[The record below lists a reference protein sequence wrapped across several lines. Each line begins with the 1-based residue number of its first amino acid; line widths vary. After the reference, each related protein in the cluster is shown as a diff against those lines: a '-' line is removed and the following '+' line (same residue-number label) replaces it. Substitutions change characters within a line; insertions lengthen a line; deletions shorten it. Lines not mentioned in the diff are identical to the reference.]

1 MPLFDILD
9 KPTGVGNITSPLL
22 IGRVKD
28 IIMDDKHPEFKKYGG
43 WASLGFIK
51 FSPVYQTADP
61 SKTVSLPFAKPISSN
76 YTQFPLLEEIVLVI
90 QGPSTKLTNDPNAKD
105 YFYLNIFNFWNSA
118 HHNGFPDLRNA
129 SNLPDAIRKDY
140 LTVAEGS
147 IRKIRDNS
155 SDLRLGSTFKE
166 RANIRNIVSYEG
178 DVIMQ
183 GRFGQSIRF
192 GSTSKNKSIPNFWSA
207 NTESKEGEP
216 ITIIRNGQNKAL
228 VGEGWVPILEDIN
241 SDGSSIYLCSGQE
254 INIQLSS
261 TNLNSFG
268 VQLQTPIQ
276 STLQLTDS
284 PIGAEIPLNE
294 SDNSSL
300 SAAQLSDKVFQTPTT
315 TSGSATPSN
324 PASSVNPSISA
335 LPTGSVTVSPTGLEA
350 GSKNNPIGEEDLLPS
365 EIEEFQS
372 DFQYAELDKEEQK
385 AIDAPDYSSSSESE
399 NNLAKDGVYYY
410 DVPREK
416 QINSTACFIASC
428 TMILKYLKISISQN
442 YILQNYNKDG
452 LLDSSRLFTKEAK
465 RSINTKPISGGSAG
479 YKQIVDF
486 IKSTGKPFI
495 LCKKSI
501 GSKGQNGTHFIVVKG
516 LNAKGEV
523 LLNDPANSKVA
534 SVDTILKVS
543 DLLDGTGT
551 AKGSI
556 RFYS

>member
-9 KPTGVGNITSPLL
+9 KPIGAGNLSSPLL

-51 FSPVYQTADP
+51 FSPVYQTTDP
-61 SKTVSLPFAKPISSN
+61 NKTVSLPFAKPISSN
-76 YTQFPLLEEIVLVI
+76 LTQFPLLEEIVLVI
-90 QGPSTKLTNDPNAKD
+90 SGPSTKLTSDPNAKD
-105 YFYLNIFNFWNSA
+105 YFYLSIFNFWNST
-118 HHNGFPDLRNA
+118 HHNGFPDLKNA
-129 SNLPDAIRKDY
+129 SNLPDAVRKDY

-155 SDLRLGSTFKE
+155 SDLKLGSTFRE

-192 GSTSKNKSIPNFWSA
+192 GSTVKSKSIPNFWSS
-207 NTESKEGEP
+207 NTESREGDP

-254 INIQLSS
+254 INIQLAS

-268 VQLQTPIQ
+268 AQLQSPVQ
-276 STLQLTDS
+276 STLQLSDY
-284 PIGAEIPLNE
+284 PIGAEIPLND
-294 SDNSSL
+294 SDTSSL
-300 SAAQLSDKVFQTPTT
+300 SVAQLTDKLFQVP

-324 PASSVNPSISA
+324 PASTVDPNISA
-335 LPTGSVTVSPTGLEA
+335 TPTGSVTASPTGLEA
-350 GSKNNPIGEEDLLPS
+350 GSKTNPIGEEDLLPS

-372 DFQYAELDKEEQK
+372 DFQYSELDKEEQK
-385 AIDAPDYSSSSESE
+385 AIDAPDYSSSGDSE

-410 DVPREK
+410 EVPREK
-416 QINSTACFIASC
+416 QINNTACFIASC
-428 TMILKYLKISISQN
+428 TMLLRYLKISISQN
-442 YILQNYNKDG
+442 YILQNYNNGG

-465 RSINTKPISGGSAG
+465 RTIYTKPIQGGTAG

-516 LNAKGEV
+516 LNSKGEV
-523 LLNDPANSKVA
+523 LLNDPANSKVS

-556 RFYS
+556 RYYS

>member
-1 MPLFDILD
+1 MGVFDDIV
-9 KPTGVGNITSPLL
+9 KPIGAGNLSSPLL

-28 IIMDDKHPEFKKYGG
+28 IIMDDKHPEFAKYGG

-51 FSPVYQTADP
+51 FSPVYQTSDP
-61 SKTVSLPFAKPISSN
+61 DSTTSLPFAKPISSN
-76 YTQFPLLEEIVLVI
+76 YSQFPLLEEIVLVI
-90 QGPSTKLTNDPNAKD
+90 SGPSTKLTSDPNAKD
-105 YFYLNIFNFWNSA
+105 YFYISVFNFWNST
-118 HHNGFPDLRNA
+118 HHNGFPDLNNA
-129 SNLPDAIRKDY
+129 SKLPDAVKKDY
-140 LTVAEGS
+140 LTIAEGS

-155 SDLRLGSTFKE
+155 SDLALGSTFKE
-166 RANIRNIVSYEG
+166 KSNIRNIVAYEG

-192 GSTSKNKSIPNFWSA
+192 GSTVKKSPIPNFWSA
-207 NTESKEGEP
+207 GGNETNEGDP

-241 SDGSSIYLCSGQE
+241 SDGASIYLCSGQE
-254 INIQLSS
+254 INIQLAS

-268 VQLQTPIQ
+268 AQLQTPVQ
-276 STLQLTDS
+276 STLQLSDY

-300 SAAQLSDKVFQTPTT
+300 SVAQLTDKLLQTP

-324 PASSVNPSISA
+324 PASTVNPSISTT
-335 LPTGSVTVSPTGLEA
+335 PTGTSNIPPTGLEA
-350 GSKNNPIGEEDLLPS
+350 GSKNNPIGEEDLVPG

-372 DFQYAELDKEEQK
+372 DFQYSELDKEEQK
-385 AIDAPDYSSSSESE
+385 AIEAPDYSSSGESE
-399 NNLAKDGVYYY
+399 NNLAKDGIYYY

-416 QINSTACFIASC
+416 QINTTACFIASC
-428 TMILKYLKISISQN
+428 TMILRYLKISVSQN

-465 RSINTKPISGGSAG
+465 RTIYTKTISGGSTG
-479 YKQIVDF
+479 YKQVVDF

-516 LNAKGEV
+516 LNSKGEV
-523 LLNDPANSKVA
+523 LLNDPANNKVS
-534 SVDTILKVS
+534 SVDTVLKVS

-556 RFYS
+556 RYYS